1 MSNEE
6 FESAAIDAWLTPTGD
21 EAHPCGPDM
30 EYENEFLDLAS
41 AAAGKPETQFAPG
54 EPPNW
59 RDVREKAADLLGKS
73 RDLRAAILWARA
85 VTHLQGFAGFSSGLR
100 LLHGLMAAF
109 PEHLHP
115 LPDPDDGDTYARSNA
130 LAALPTS
137 DGWLGD
143 LRQCAL
149 CNVRGLGDLRF
160 RAIEVALNP
169 SVAREAESV
178 LGRDQIG
185 QMLASAASQDPDLP
199 ARLQTARERL
209 EGFGR
214 LLTEQLGA
222 AGAPDLRPL
231 SALVKAAQGLLPAS
245 VDATEPSSD
254 APGDASVDAGQS
266 SSQGAAAGLSGRV
279 RSREE
284 ASLAIDMIC
293 DYLERAEPSNP
304 AQLLLRRA
312 RRMLNNN
319 FLQLVKELAPDAL
332 NEVARV
338 MGVNPED
345 VTLSN
350 GDT

>member
-6 FESAAIDAWLTPTGD
+6 FESATIDVWLAPTGD
-21 EAHPCGPDM
+21 EAQPCGPDL
-30 EYENEFLDLAS
+30 EYDNAFLELNS

-73 RDLRAAILWARA
+73 RDLRTAILWARA
-85 VTHLQGFAGFSSGLR
+85 VTNVQGFAGFSSGLR
-100 LLHGLMAAF
+100 LLHGLLHQF

-115 LPDPDDGDTYARSNA
+115 LPDPDDGDPYARANA
-130 LAALPTS
+130 LAVLPTT

-143 LRQCAL
+143 LRQSAL
-149 CNVRGLGDLRF
+149 CNVRGLGELRF
-160 RAIEVALNP
+160 RAIEVGLNP
-169 SVAREAESV
+169 SLAKEDEPV
-178 LGRDQIG
+178 LTRDQLA
-185 QMLASAASQDPDLP
+185 QMLASAVTQDPDLTQ
-199 ARLQTARERL
+199 RLGTVL
-209 EGFGR
+209 EKLADFSR
-214 LLTEQLGA
+214 LLTDQLGA
-222 AGAPDLRPL
+222 SGAPDLRPL
-231 SALVKAAQGLLPAS
+231 STMLKGALGLFPAS
-245 VDATEPSSD
+245 VSTTGPGQDSPSD
-254 APGDASVDAGQS
+254 APASGPVAAV
-266 SSQGAAAGLSGRV
+266 QGAVPGLSGSV
-279 RSREE
+279 QSREE
-284 ASLAIDMIC
+284 AARAIDMIC

-345 VTLSN
+345 VNLGN
-350 GDT
+350 